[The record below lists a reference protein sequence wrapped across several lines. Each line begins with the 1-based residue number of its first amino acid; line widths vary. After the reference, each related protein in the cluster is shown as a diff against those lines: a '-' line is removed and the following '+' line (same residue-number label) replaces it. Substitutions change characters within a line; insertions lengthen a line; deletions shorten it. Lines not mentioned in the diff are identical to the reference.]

1 MMKLTDEQQ
10 KLVLNNQKL
19 VYHIIKQMHLYHK
32 LEDYLDV
39 GLIGLCKAAQTFNL
53 ENGSKF
59 STYACICIRN
69 NILME
74 IRNEKRQCDAYA
86 ISFSSIIGSSKD
98 KDLTLE
104 DTLSDYELEN
114 DILNKEELI
123 SLIMSIEKLNEEDKT
138 IIDLYFY
145 QNKTQKQIAQ
155 ILKMSQANVS
165 RRIQRALNNLRKG
178 GLLNV

>member
-1 MMKLTDEQQ
+1 MKMNEKQQ
-10 KLVLNNQKL
+10 KLVLDNQKL
-19 VYHIIKQMHLYHK
+19 VYHVIKQLHLYHK

-39 GLIGLCKAAQTFNL
+39 GIIGLCKAAKTFKS
-53 ENGSKF
+53 ENNSKF

-74 IRNEKRQCDAYA
+74 IRNEKRQCNAYA
-86 ISFSSIIGSSKD
+86 ISFSSIINSSKD
-98 KDLTLE
+98 CDLTLE
-104 DTLSDYELEN
+104 DILSDYELEN
-114 DILNKEELI
+114 DILNREELI
-123 SLIMSIEKLNEEDKT
+123 SLIISIKNLNKEDKR

-145 QNKTQKQIAQ
+145 QNKTQQQIAK
-155 ILKMSQANVS
+155 ILNMSQTNVS

>member
-1 MMKLTDEQQ
+1 MKMNEKQQ
-10 KLVLNNQKL
+10 KLVLDNQKL
-19 VYHIIKQMHLYHK
+19 VYHVIKQLHLYHK

-39 GLIGLCKAAQTFNL
+39 GIIGLCKAAQTFKS
-53 ENGSKF
+53 ENNSKF

-86 ISFSSIIGSSKD
+86 ISFSSIINSSKGQ
-98 KDLTLE
+98 DLTLE

-114 DILNKEELI
+114 NILNKEELI
-123 SLIMSIEKLNEEDKT
+123 SLIISIKNLNKEDKR

-145 QNKTQKQIAQ
+145 QNKTQQQIAK
-155 ILKMSQANVS
+155 ILNMSQTNVS

>member
-1 MMKLTDEQQ
+1 MKMNEEQQ
-10 KLVLNNQKL
+10 KLVLDNQKL
-19 VYHIIKQMHLYHK
+19 VYHVIKQLRLYHK

-39 GLIGLCKAAQTFNL
+39 GIIGLCKAAQTFKP

-59 STYACICIRN
+59 TTYACICIRN

-86 ISFSSIIGSSKD
+86 ISFSSIISSSKD

-123 SLIMSIEKLNEEDKT
+123 SLITSIERLDKKDKI

-155 ILKMSQANVS
+155 ILNMSQANAS
-165 RRIQRALNNLRKG
+165 KRIQRALNNLRKG

>member
-1 MMKLTDEQQ
+1 MKMNEEQQ

-19 VYHIIKQMHLYHK
+19 VYHIIKQLHLYHK

-39 GLIGLCKAAQTFNL
+39 GIIGLCKAAQTFKP

-69 NILME
+69 DILME
-74 IRNEKRQCDAYA
+74 IRNENRQCDAYA
-86 ISFSSIIGSSKD
+86 ISFSSIISSSKD

-123 SLIMSIEKLNEEDKT
+123 SLITSIERLDKKDKT

-155 ILKMSQANVS
+155 ILNMSQANAS

>member
-1 MMKLTDEQQ
+1 MKMNEEQQ
-10 KLVLNNQKL
+10 KLVLDNQKL
-19 VYHIIKQMHLYHK
+19 VYHVIKQLHLYHK
-32 LEDYLDV
+32 LEDYFDV
-39 GLIGLCKAAQTFNL
+39 GIIGLCKAAQTFNP
-53 ENGSKF
+53 ENNSKF
-59 STYACICIRN
+59 STYAYICIRN

-86 ISFSSIIGSSKD
+86 MSFSSIISSSKD

-123 SLIMSIEKLNEEDKT
+123 SLIMSIEKLNEKDKM

-155 ILKMSQANVS
+155 ILNMSQANAS

>member
-1 MMKLTDEQQ
+1 MKMNEEQQ
-10 KLVLNNQKL
+10 KLVLDNQNL
-19 VYHIIKQMHLYHK
+19 VYHVIKQLHLYHK

-39 GLIGLCKAAQTFNL
+39 GIIGLCKAAQTFKS
-53 ENGSKF
+53 ENNSKF

-74 IRNEKRQCDAYA
+74 IRNENRQCDAYA
-86 ISFSSIIGSSKD
+86 ISFSSVISSSKD
-98 KDLTLE
+98 RDLTLE

-123 SLIMSIEKLNEEDKT
+123 SLIASIERLDKKDKT

-155 ILKMSQANVS
+155 ILNTSQPNAS

>member
-1 MMKLTDEQQ
+1 MKMNEEQQ
-10 KLVLNNQKL
+10 KIVLDNQKL
-19 VYHIIKQMHLYHK
+19 VYHVIKQLHLYHK
-32 LEDYLDV
+32 LEDYIDV
-39 GLIGLCKAAQTFNL
+39 GIIGLCKAAQTFKP
-53 ENGSKF
+53 ENNSKF

-86 ISFSSIIGSSKD
+86 MSFSSIISSSKD

-123 SLIMSIEKLNEEDKT
+123 SLITSIERLDKKDKM

-155 ILKMSQANVS
+155 ILNMSQANAS
-165 RRIQRALNNLRKG
+165 RRIQRALNNLREG

>member
-1 MMKLTDEQQ
+1 MKMNEEQQ
-10 KLVLNNQKL
+10 KLVLDNQKL
-19 VYHIIKQMHLYHK
+19 VYHVIKQLHLYHK

-39 GLIGLCKAAQTFNL
+39 GIIGLCKAAQTFKP

-74 IRNEKRQCDAYA
+74 IRNENRQCDAYA
-86 ISFSSIIGSSKD
+86 ISFSSIISSNKD

-114 DILNKEELI
+114 DILNKEEFI
-123 SLIMSIEKLNEEDKT
+123 SLITSIERLDKKDKT

-155 ILKMSQANVS
+155 ILNMSQANAS

>member
-1 MMKLTDEQQ
+1 MKLTDEQQ
-10 KLVLNNQKL
+10 KLVLDNQKL
-19 VYHIIKQMHLYHK
+19 VYHVIKRLDLYNK
-32 LEDYLDV
+32 LEDYFDI
-39 GLIGLCKAAQTFNL
+39 GLIGLCKAAQTFKP
-53 ENGSKF
+53 ENGSRF
-59 STYACICIRN
+59 STYACVCIRN

-74 IRNEKRQCDAYA
+74 IRNENRQCDAYA
-86 ISFSSIIGSSKD
+86 ISFSNIISSSKD
-98 KDLTLE
+98 RDLTLE

-123 SLIMSIEKLNEEDKT
+123 SLITSIERLDKKDKT

-155 ILKMSQANVS
+155 ILNMSQANAS

>member
-1 MMKLTDEQQ
+1 MKMNEEQQ
-10 KLVLNNQKL
+10 KLVLDNQKL
-19 VYHIIKQMHLYHK
+19 VYHVIKQLHLYHK

-39 GLIGLCKAAQTFNL
+39 GIIGLCKAAKTFKP
-53 ENGSKF
+53 ENNSKF

-74 IRNEKRQCDAYA
+74 IRSENRQCDAYA
-86 ISFSSIIGSSKD
+86 ISFSSIISSSKD
-98 KDLTLE
+98 RDLTL
-104 DTLSDYELEN
+104 
-114 DILNKEELI
+114 EELI
-123 SLIMSIEKLNEEDKT
+123 SLITSIERLDKKDKT
-138 IIDLYFY
+138 INNLYFY

-155 ILKMSQANVS
+155 ILNMSQANAS

>member
-1 MMKLTDEQQ
+1 MKMNEEQQ

-19 VYHIIKQMHLYHK
+19 VYHVIKQLRLYHK
-32 LEDYLDV
+32 LEDYIDV
-39 GLIGLCKAAQTFNL
+39 GIIGLCKAAQTFKP

-74 IRNEKRQCDAYA
+74 IRSEKRQCDAYA
-86 ISFSSIIGSSKD
+86 ISFSSIISSSKD
-98 KDLTLE
+98 RDLTLE

-123 SLIMSIEKLNEEDKT
+123 SLIMSIEKLNEKDKM

-155 ILKMSQANVS
+155 ILNMSQANAS

>member
-1 MMKLTDEQQ
+1 MKMNDEQQ
-10 KLVLNNQKL
+10 KLVLDNRKL
-19 VYHIIKQMHLYHK
+19 VYHIIKQLHLYHK
-32 LEDYLDV
+32 LEDYYDV
-39 GLIGLCKAAQTFNL
+39 GMIGLCKAAKTFKP
-53 ENGSKF
+53 ENNSKF

-86 ISFSSIIGSSKD
+86 ISFSSIINSSKNQ
-98 KDLTLE
+98 DLTLE
-104 DTLSDYELEN
+104 DILSDYELEN
-114 DILNKEELI
+114 DILNREELI
-123 SLIMSIEKLNEEDKT
+123 SLIMSIENLNKEDKR

-145 QNKTQKQIAQ
+145 QNKTQQQIAK
-155 ILKMSQANVS
+155 ILNMSQANVS

>member
-1 MMKLTDEQQ
+1 M
-10 KLVLNNQKL
+10 LV
-19 VYHIIKQMHLYHK
+19 
-32 LEDYLDV
+32 
-39 GLIGLCKAAQTFNL
+39 F
-53 ENGSKF
+53 
-59 STYACICIRN
+59 CIRN

-74 IRNEKRQCDAYA
+74 IRNENRQCDAYA
-86 ISFSSIIGSSKD
+86 ISFSSIISSSKD

-123 SLIMSIEKLNEEDKT
+123 SLIMSIEKLNEKDKM

-145 QNKTQKQIAQ
+145 RNKTQKQIAQ
-155 ILKMSQANVS
+155 ILNMSQANAS

>member
-1 MMKLTDEQQ
+1 MKMNDEQQ
-10 KLVLNNQKL
+10 KLVLDNQKL
-19 VYHIIKQMHLYHK
+19 VYHVIKQMHLYHK
-32 LEDYLDV
+32 LEDYFDV

-69 NILME
+69 NILIE

-86 ISFSSIIGSSKD
+86 ISFSSIIKSSKNQ
-98 KDLTLE
+98 DLTLE
-104 DTLSDYELEN
+104 DMLSDYELEN
-114 DILNKEELI
+114 DILNREELI
-123 SLIMSIEKLNEEDKT
+123 SLIMSIENLNKEDKR

-145 QNKTQKQIAQ
+145 QNKTQQQIAK
-155 ILKMSQANVS
+155 ILNMSQANVS
-165 RRIQRALNNLRKG
+165 RRIQRALNNLKKG

>member
-1 MMKLTDEQQ
+1 MKMNEEQQ
-10 KLVLNNQKL
+10 KLVLDNQKL
-19 VYHIIKQMHLYHK
+19 VYHVMKQLRLYHK
-32 LEDYLDV
+32 LEDYFDV
-39 GLIGLCKAAQTFNL
+39 GIIGLCKAAKTFKP

-86 ISFSSIIGSSKD
+86 ISFSSIISTSKD
-98 KDLTLE
+98 RDLTLE

-123 SLIMSIEKLNEEDKT
+123 SLITSIERLDKEDKT

-155 ILKMSQANVS
+155 ILNMSQANAS

>member
-1 MMKLTDEQQ
+1 MKMNEEQQ
-10 KLVLNNQKL
+10 KLVLDNQKL
-19 VYHIIKQMHLYHK
+19 VYHVIKQMYLYHK
-32 LEDYLDV
+32 LEDYFDV
-39 GLIGLCKAAQTFNL
+39 GIIGLCKAAKTFKP
-53 ENGSKF
+53 ENNSKF

-86 ISFSSIIGSSKD
+86 ISFSSIISSNKD

-145 QNKTQKQIAQ
+145 QNKTQKQISQ
-155 ILKMSQANVS
+155 ILNMSQPNAS
-165 RRIQRALNNLRKG
+165 RRIQRALNNLKKG

>member
-1 MMKLTDEQQ
+1 MKMNEEQQ
-10 KLVLNNQKL
+10 KLVLDNQKL
-19 VYHIIKQMHLYHK
+19 VYHVIKQLHLYHK

-39 GLIGLCKAAQTFNL
+39 GIIGLCKAAKTFKP
-53 ENGSKF
+53 ENNSKF

-74 IRNEKRQCDAYA
+74 IRNENRQCDAYA
-86 ISFSSIIGSSKD
+86 ISFSNIISSSKD
-98 KDLTLE
+98 RDLTLE

-123 SLIMSIEKLNEEDKT
+123 SLITSIERLDKKDKI

-155 ILKMSQANVS
+155 ILNMSQANAS

>member
-1 MMKLTDEQQ
+1 MKMNEEQQ
-10 KLVLNNQKL
+10 KLVLDNQKL
-19 VYHIIKQMHLYHK
+19 VYHVIKQLHLYHK

-39 GLIGLCKAAQTFNL
+39 GIIGLCKAAKTFKP
-53 ENGSKF
+53 ENNSKF

-86 ISFSSIIGSSKD
+86 ISFSSIISSSKD

-114 DILNKEELI
+114 DILNREELI
-123 SLIMSIEKLNEEDKT
+123 SLITSIEKLNEKDKM

-155 ILKMSQANVS
+155 ILNMSQANAS